1 MARPETGSRSLNF
14 SGEPA
19 TRAGSRALDALTFGM
34 PWNSLWTGHLGV
46 ALYLAACIEGDDRMP
61 PFDY

>member
-1 MARPETGSRSLNF
+1 MH
-14 SGEPA
+14 A
-19 TRAGSRALDALTFGM
+19 TQQFEVEKMTFGM